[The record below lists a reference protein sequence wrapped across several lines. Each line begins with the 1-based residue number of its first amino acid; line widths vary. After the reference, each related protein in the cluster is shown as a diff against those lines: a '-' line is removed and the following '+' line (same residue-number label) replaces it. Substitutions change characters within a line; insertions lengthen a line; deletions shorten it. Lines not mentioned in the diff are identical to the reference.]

1 LLKWILFALLCI
13 NSFALEISI
22 DSAKDNFIKY
32 SILNLIDTSPFTC
45 QEIKDNFEVTTEII
59 CAFSNKP
66 SQELKNLQNDF
77 FKVSA
82 KLKKGTYFLII
93 KPVFKIELHSNI
105 FNLSE
110 DDTLFNARASSAK
123 SWTIVGYEKEFPLIK
138 ENKDKSEIAID
149 FPFYLDKDKLPYVG
163 SLDLRGNPVYI
174 KKVEDV
180 TDYLNVKKYYTDKR
194 YELCLDAID
203 DILESYP
210 NTLFKEELLYYQIKT
225 YDKLDDW
232 DNVITKAKLFLREY
246 SASDNIAEVL
256 SLVAKSYAKVSLTT
270 DADYFFDRLFSEH
283 PNSVFAQ
290 WGYIYK
296 GDMFTDGGGTK
307 QAKKFYIK
315 ALEETQNLEVAATAA
330 FRLANSMV
338 GISSKEA
345 SKYVMKIVNAKPD
358 FFIQDL
364 KTSKKMM
371 VTFADEGYYDTA
383 AAMAGALLT
392 TIDATYDEYEELLKN
407 RAVWL
412 AKTKDKKEA
421 LLALNNY
428 MKKFP
433 DGDYIELVE
442 NIKDELFFD
451 VSDLN
456 ASTKLKEYDKLIE
469 EYGSDT
475 IGERALYEK
484 AKLLLEDKKYSELL
498 ALKDA
503 LENLDVEIYTD
514 KEQIIKDAAI
524 ENMKAA
530 LKNKDCIQVLTISN
544 EYNITLSDK
553 WDDGVYSCSM
563 QGGDFELS
571 KKIAAK
577 NLKAK
582 NIEDRKKWLYRYA
595 KVEFATGN
603 YTDVVD
609 ASKDLITL
617 MENDKKSSYVDI
629 YRTLFDTYQR
639 LEKRDEMIAAVV
651 NIESVF
657 GVDYKDIDRYVAM
670 INVGSDMH
678 DDSMI
683 INYATKVMNIQESSK
698 SYAQSPFVEFALYEA
713 YMNKEDYS
721 KAYDVIQSLDD
732 KTLKAV
738 ERARQKYLLG
748 NVLSKLWQDNEAKK
762 AYQESIDAD
771 KNSPWAKLSQS
782 ALKI

>member
-1 LLKWILFALLCI
+1 MLKWILFVLLSI

-32 SILNLIDTSPFTC
+32 STLNLKDVSPFTC
-45 QEIKDNFEVTTEII
+45 QEIKNDFDVTTQII

-66 SQELKNLQNDF
+66 SKNLQNLQNDF
-77 FKVSA
+77 FKVNT
-82 KLKKGTYFLII
+82 KLKKSTYFLII
-93 KPVFKIELHSNI
+93 KPLFKIKLHANI

-110 DDTLFNARASSAK
+110 DDTLFNADVTSAK
-123 SWTIVGYEKEFPLIK
+123 SWTVIGYKKEMPLIK
-138 ENKDKSEIAID
+138 KDKDKSETTID

-174 KKVEDV
+174 KKVEDI
-180 TDYLNVKKYYTDKR
+180 TDYLNVKKYYKEKR
-194 YELCLDAID
+194 YDACLDAID

-225 YDKLDDW
+225 YDKLNDW
-232 DNVITKAKLFLREY
+232 DNVIDKAKLFLREY

-256 SLVAKSYAKVSLTT
+256 SLVAKAYAKVSQTT

-283 PNSVFAQ
+283 PKSVYTQ

-296 GDMFTDGGGTK
+296 GDMFNDAGGIK
-307 QAKKFYIK
+307 AAEKFYIQ
-315 ALEETQNLEVAATAA
+315 ALEETQDLEVAATAA
-330 FRLANSMV
+330 FRLANAML
-338 GISSKEA
+338 GISSKQA
-345 SKYVMKIVNAKPD
+345 AKYVMKIVNAKPD
-358 FFIQDL
+358 YFIQNL
-364 KTSKKMM
+364 KVSEKMM
-371 VTFADEGYYDTA
+371 TAFADQGYYDTA

-392 TIDATYDEYEELLKN
+392 SMDATYDEYEELLKDK
-407 RAVWL
+407 AVWL
-412 AKTKDKKEA
+412 VNTKDKKA
-421 LLALNNY
+421 AIMAVNDY
-428 MKKFP
+428 IKKFP
-433 DGDYIELVE
+433 DGEYIDLIEK
-442 NIKDELFFD
+442 IKDELFFD
-451 VSDLN
+451 LSDLN
-456 ASTKLKEYDKLIE
+456 ASTKLQEYDKLIE
-469 EYGSDT
+469 EYGSKT

-484 AKLLLEDKKYSELL
+484 AKLLLKSKKYSEVL
-498 ALKDA
+498 ALQNA
-503 LENLDVEIYTD
+503 LEQLDSD
-514 KEQIIKDAAI
+514 KYSGTEQIIKDAAI
-524 ENMKAA
+524 ANMKIA
-530 LKNKDCIQVLTISN
+530 LKKKDCKQVLAISN

-553 WDDGVYSCSM
+553 WDDGVYNCSM

-609 ASKDLITL
+609 VSKDLITL
-617 MENDKKSSYVDI
+617 MDNDKKSPYTDI
-629 YRTLFDTYQR
+629 YRTLFDSYQR
-639 LEKRDEMIAAVV
+639 LEKRDDMIATIV
-651 NIESVF
+651 NIEKIF
-657 GVDYKDIDRYVAM
+657 GVNYKDIDRYVAM
-670 INVGSDMH
+670 IDVGDDMH

-698 SYAQSPFVEFALYEA
+698 SYVQSPFVEFALYEA

-732 KTLKAV
+732 RTLKASD
-738 ERARQKYLLG
+738 RSRQKYLLG
-748 NVLSKLWQDNEAKK
+748 NVLSKLWQDSEAKK
-762 AYQESIDAD
+762 AYQKSIDAD